1 MIFIRLLVCMSEE
14 YILTAEQR
22 YLCPLRLSG
31 IPSFIRSGETVSEFL
46 FGIISCNDIE
56 VAPFI
61 ADDVFYIE
69 IIA

>member
-1 MIFIRLLVCMSEE
+1 MSEE
-14 YILTAEQR
+14 YIFTAKQR

-31 IPSFIRSGETVSEFL
+31 IPSFIKSGETVSEFL
-46 FGIISCNDIE
+46 LGIISYNDIK

-61 ADDVFYIE
+61 ADDVFYAE

>member
-1 MIFIRLLVCMSEE
+1 MILIRLLVCIREE

-22 YLCPLRLSG
+22 YLCPLRLNG
-31 IPSFIRSGETVSEFL
+31 MPSFINSGETISEFL
-46 FGIISCNDIE
+46 LGIISCNDIE

-61 ADDVFYIE
+61 ADDVFYVE